1 MHMNICGVCMYSFGL
16 SCKRCPLHNTRLSLS
31 FHLISLG
38 ISELMLLFCSRPLH
52 CVRAA
57 ASFPNFVRPFPV
69 CGMLVLLALTLLT
82 LCPLSSFSSVTDCIL
97 SCCLLAPKHYKNP
110 CLTGAHRAIQ

>member
-1 MHMNICGVCMYSFGL
+1 
-16 SCKRCPLHNTRLSLS
+16 
-31 FHLISLG
+31 
-38 ISELMLLFCSRPLH
+38 
-52 CVRAA
+52 
-57 ASFPNFVRPFPV
+57 
-69 CGMLVLLALTLLT
+69 MLVLLALTLLT